1 MKLGGAKRQLES
13 GNTAALYIGSHSFT
27 LCSLEH
33 IAHRPPFNPW
43 SKVIFTTLWKFI
55 KKKETAQNILE
66 IGILYGGS
74 IKLWSDYFVNA
85 NKYELD
91 LIHIDQIADG
101 IKNKEI
107 L

>member
-1 MKLGGAKRQLES
+1 M
-13 GNTAALYIGSHSFT
+13 
-27 LCSLEH
+27 SLEQ
-33 IAHRPPFNPW
+33 IADKTRTDKNKTHAYLPLYENLLR
-43 SKVIFTTLWKFI
+43 
-55 KKKETAQNILE
+55 KKETAQNILE

-101 IKNKEI
+101 IKNTEI